1 VIAFGDSKGIATKS
15 EEGGTDVKADVEEP
29 GSRST

>member
-1 VIAFGDSKGIATKS
+1 MVNSKGIETKS
-15 EEGGTDVKADVEEP
+15 EEGGTVVTVDVEEP